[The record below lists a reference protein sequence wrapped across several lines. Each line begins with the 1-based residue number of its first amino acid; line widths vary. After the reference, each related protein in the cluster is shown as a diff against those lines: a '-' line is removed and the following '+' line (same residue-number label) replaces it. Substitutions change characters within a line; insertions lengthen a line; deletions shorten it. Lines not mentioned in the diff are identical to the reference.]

1 MIQAFNGFSRQSQYP
16 AYHLI
21 GTAGEVKQ
29 VIHHICVRGKE
40 YATIAKIFQPTI
52 MKFNHRRSIPRNVWV
67 LGFVSLLTDVSSEMI
82 FSVLPLF
89 LVTVLGASLP
99 TVGWIEGIAEATA
112 SVLKVFSGALSDRV
126 GRRKELA
133 VFGYGFSTLV
143 KPLFAIANSPALVL
157 LARFGDRV
165 GKGIRVAP
173 RDALVADVTNASNRG
188 AAYGLRQS
196 LDTIGAFLG
205 PIGATALMFWSGQNF
220 RWVFWLAVI
229 PGIFVILL
237 VVGVQERSG
246 VVAPTKSNPLH
257 WRSLRQLG
265 RDYWI
270 LVAVSLLFNL
280 GNSSEAFLLLR
291 AQQVGIAPA
300 LVPLSLV
307 VMNVTYSLSAYPL
320 GRLSDRIGQRSDAH
334 GQSSRRQNSGRYGL
348 LIGGFAL
355 YALIYWG
362 FAGVQTPWQMWLLLG
377 LYGIY
382 MGMTQGSLL
391 AIVAEQVPATLR
403 GTAFGMMNLATG
415 LALLPASV
423 MAGVLWQWVSPA
435 AAFML
440 GSGFAVA
447 AIGLLVVFSR
457 LRGDQRSA

>member
-1 MIQAFNGFSRQSQYP
+1 
-16 AYHLI
+16 
-21 GTAGEVKQ
+21 
-29 VIHHICVRGKE
+29 
-40 YATIAKIFQPTI
+40 
-52 MKFNHRRSIPRNVWV
+52 
-67 LGFVSLLTDVSSEMI
+67 MI

-99 TVGWIEGIAEATA
+99 TVGLIEGIAEATA

-133 VFGYGFSTLV
+133 VFGYGLSTLV

-173 RDALVADVTNASNRG
+173 RDALVADVTNPSNRG

-205 PIGATALMFWSGQNF
+205 PIGATGLMFWSGQNF
-220 RWVFWLAVI
+220 RWVFGLAVI
-229 PGIFVILL
+229 PGVFAVILL
-237 VVGVQERSG
+237 AVGVQERST
-246 VVAPTKSNPLH
+246 VTPSQSNPLH
-257 WRSLRQLG
+257 WRSLQQLG

-270 LVAVSLLFNL
+270 LVAVSMLFNL

-307 VMNVTYSLSAYPL
+307 VMNITYSLSAYPL
-320 GRLSDRIGQRSDAH
+320 GRLSDRIGNRSGAH
-334 GQSSRRQNSGRYGL
+334 QQSSGRYGL

-355 YALIYWG
+355 YAMIYWG
-362 FAGVQTPWQMWLLLG
+362 FAEVQNPGQMWLLLG

-391 AIVAEQVPATLR
+391 AIVADQVPTPLR
-403 GTAFGMMNLATG
+403 GTAFGMINLATG
-415 LALLPASV
+415 IALLPASL
-423 MAGVLWQWVSPA
+423 MAGILWQWVSPA